1 MTFWNHAH
9 GFSRSSDSSRRSG
22 SAVKVTRSLV
32 ARMLVAAAVLV
43 LALGTLGGISRASG
57 APWSS
62 TTGVVV
68 IQTQLGLSNGTAAAT
83 GMVLSSSGEVLT
95 NNHVVRGATRIRVRV
110 PATGRSYGARVL
122 GYSISADVALLEL
135 AGASGLDTVS
145 LGNSSTVG
153 LGDDVTAVGNA
164 GGTGKLTT
172 KAGEITGVGRTI
184 TVGDERARLAHLLE
198 TDAGLRPGDSG
209 GPLLDGAGRVIGMS
223 AAASLE
229 LGSHTTGSN
238 GYAIPIN
245 RAMTVAHQIERS
257 DSSVS
262 VHVGPTPFL
271 GITVASSRL
280 SGGDRGVVV
289 ASVKAGS
296 PAARGGLETGDVIV
310 SFNGN
315 VVRTHAAL
323 VARLLRWHPGDTVR
337 IAWVDGSGTRDTAVV
352 TLTSGPPQ

>member
-1 MTFWNHAH
+1 MLV
-9 GFSRSSDSSRRSG
+9 
-22 SAVKVTRSLV
+22 SAV
-32 ARMLVAAAVLV
+32 VLV
-43 LALGTLGGISRASG
+43 FVLGTLGGTSAARG
-57 APWSS
+57 AGRSS

-95 NNHVVRGATRIRVRV
+95 NNHVVRGATQIRVRV

-122 GYSISADVALLEL
+122 GYSLSADVALLEL
-135 AGASGLDTVS
+135 TGASGLDTVS

-164 GGTGKLTT
+164 GGTGRLTT
-172 KAGEITGVGRTI
+172 KAGSITGVGRTI
-184 TVGDERARLAHLLE
+184 TVGDERARLTHLLE

-229 LGSHTTGSN
+229 LGSRTTGSD

-245 RAMTVAHQIERS
+245 RAMTVARQIERS
-257 DSSVS
+257 DSSAS

-280 SGGDRGVVV
+280 SGVVV

-296 PAARGGLETGDVIV
+296 PAARAGLETGDVIV

-315 VVRTHAAL
+315 AVRSYPKL